1 MQPPE
6 EPRTM
11 SEEVHAERRHPAA
24 PDGPIVLEDFAEE
37 LLEEARTMS
46 SGRSART
53 LTPQVGVTLKQTLM
67 ALVEGRA
74 LDKHRAPSRATIQ
87 VLRGS
92 VTIDAGDEVL
102 DLEEGSWAVIPEQ
115 EHGVTANSDA
125 VFLLT
130 VGETS

>member
-1 MQPPE
+1 
-6 EPRTM
+6 M

-24 PDGPIVLEDFAEE
+24 PDGPIVLEDFAQE
-37 LLEEARTMS
+37 LLEEAHNMS
-46 SGRSART
+46 SGRAART

-92 VTIDAGDEVL
+92 VTITASDEVL
-102 DLEEGSWAVIPEQ
+102 DLEEGSWAVIPDQ
-115 EHGVTANSDA
+115 EHDLAANTDA
-125 VFLLT
+125 VVLLT
-130 VGETS
+130 VGETA

>member
-1 MQPPE
+1 
-6 EPRTM
+6 M

-24 PDGPIVLEDFAEE
+24 PDGPIDLEDFAND
-37 LLEEARTMS
+37 LLEDARNMS

-67 ALVEGRA
+67 ALVEGRV

-92 VTIDAGDEVL
+92 VTITAGDEVL
-102 DLEEGSWAVIPEQ
+102 DLEEGSWAVIPED
-115 EHGVTANSDA
+115 EHDLAANTDA
-125 VFLLT
+125 VVLLT
-130 VGETS
+130 VGETR